1 MKLSMAL
8 YMDSQEPHEQE
19 PKDSKEEIEDY
30 NKMVRDSLAPVPF
43 SWNSFIRKYS

>member
-8 YMDSQEPHEQE
+8 YMDSQEPNEQE

-30 NKMVRDSLAPVPF
+30 NKMVRDSLAPVLL
-43 SWNSFIRKYS
+43 SWDSFKRRYS